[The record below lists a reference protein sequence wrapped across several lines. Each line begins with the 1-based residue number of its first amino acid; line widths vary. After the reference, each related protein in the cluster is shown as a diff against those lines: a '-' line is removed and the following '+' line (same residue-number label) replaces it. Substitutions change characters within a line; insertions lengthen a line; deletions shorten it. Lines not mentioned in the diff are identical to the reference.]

1 METTKQKERILKFVS
16 DAYDLATKDGTA
28 EMELKITVRPNYELF
43 EVRKEG
49 VIRRGVK
56 DEPSSR

>member
-28 EMELKITVRPNYELF
+28 ELELTITVRPMYEKF

-49 VIRRGVK
+49 VIRRGV
-56 DEPSSR
+56 EE